1 MAEERTK
8 VDAIIK
14 GINDLTDAEKRDLTI
29 AIRTTEEGNKAYV
42 SFLYGVTRAATNPVA
57 EVPTEEPCKITEH
70 STGNEAENEANN
82 NSENP
87 NNEWL

>member
-8 VDAIIK
+8 VDAVIK
-14 GINDLTDAEKRDLTI
+14 AINDLTDAEKRDLTI

-42 SFLYGVTRAATNPVA
+42 SFLYGATRITKDVVI
-57 EVPTEEPCKITEH
+57 EVPIEEPCKTTEH
-70 STGNEAENEANN
+70 TGENTEGND
-82 NSENP
+82 